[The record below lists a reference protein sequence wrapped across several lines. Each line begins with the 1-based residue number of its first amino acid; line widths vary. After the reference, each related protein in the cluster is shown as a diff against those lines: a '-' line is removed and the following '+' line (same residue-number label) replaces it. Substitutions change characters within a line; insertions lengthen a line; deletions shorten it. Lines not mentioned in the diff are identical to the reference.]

1 MTRPLDRV
9 AVALDTPDA
18 GQLAAWSATF
28 GRRVGVLKV
37 GLTAFTRLG
46 PAAVEIAREHSD
58 RVFLDLKLHDIPHT
72 VAGAVRAARELGVRY
87 LTVHVAGG
95 RPMLAAAQREADGA
109 VRLLGVTLLTHLD
122 AGDLRD
128 LALGD
133 GGGRVA
139 RWAELARECGL
150 AGVVCSPRELADL
163 RPRLPAPFALV
174 TPGIRWQGQTD
185 DQRRVATP
193 EAALAA
199 GADLLVIG
207 RPLTAAADPEAALDE
222 LAGRLARDERRG
234 PSS

>member
-1 MTRPLDRV
+1 MTRPLERV

-18 GQLAAWSATF
+18 GRLAAWSATF
-28 GRRVGVLKV
+28 GRRVGVLKI

-58 RVFLDLKLHDIPHT
+58 RVFLDLKLHDIPNT
-72 VAGAVRAARELGVRY
+72 VAGAVAAARELGVRY

-95 RPMLAAAQREADGA
+95 RPMLEAAQREAAGA
-109 VRLLGVTLLTHLD
+109 TDLLGVTVLTHLD
-122 AGDLRD
+122 AGALAE

-133 GGGRVA
+133 GARRVA
-139 RWAELARECGL
+139 RWAELARLCGL
-150 AGVVCSPRELADL
+150 AGVVCSPRELAAL

-174 TPGIRWQGQTD
+174 TPGIRWHGEAD
-185 DQRRVATP
+185 DQRRVAAP

-207 RPLTAAADPEAALDE
+207 RPLTGAVDPEAALDD
-222 LAGRLARDERRG
+222 LARRLEP
-234 PSS
+234 PSDRA